1 MNPAT
6 PPAVSGQGWHARLD
20 LAFAARAGVTRLAHN
35 RHEGPLRLIRA
46 LPLPQGRCQAVI
58 VHPPGGLVGGD
69 RLEIDVA
76 LEEDAQVLCTTPGA
90 QKWYRAHRDGA
101 CARTRIKVASGATLE
116 WLPQPTIV
124 YDAAQ
129 VDQSLSID
137 LMGDA
142 RMIGWECMVMGR
154 AAMKERFLQ
163 GMLRQ
168 SVELSVDGRARWHE
182 RTVARAS
189 DRVFDSSLGWGGRT
203 VACTVWAVSS
213 GARPMDGLR
222 DTWRSSLAAACE
234 TPEGVHARMQGATSL
249 VEPGLL
255 VARLL
260 ADDAQSV
267 MVAAQGLW
275 AAARPVVI
283 GAPGDPPRIWAT

>member
-1 MNPAT
+1 MNPAI
-6 PPAVSGQGWHARLD
+6 PLAVSGQGWHAHLD
-20 LAFAARAGVTRLAHN
+20 LAFAAHAGVTRLTHN

-69 RLEIDVA
+69 RLEIDLA
-76 LEEDAQVLCTTPGA
+76 LAEGAQVLCTTPGA

-101 CARTRIKVASGATLE
+101 YARTRIQAASGTALE

-124 YDAAQ
+124 YNAAQ
-129 VDQSLSID
+129 VDQSLRID

-142 RMIGWECMVMGR
+142 RMIGWECMVLGR
-154 AAMKERFLQ
+154 AAMKERFLH
-163 GMLRQ
+163 GVLRQ
-168 SVELSVDGRARWHE
+168 SVDLWVDGRTRWHE
-182 RTVARAS
+182 RTAARAA
-189 DRVFDSSLGWGGRT
+189 DRIFESSLGWGGRT
-203 VACTVWAVSS
+203 VACTVWAVSG
-213 GARPMDGLR
+213 GACPLEVLR
-222 DTWRSSLAAACE
+222 DTWRSALATACK
-234 TPEGVHARMQGATSL
+234 TPEGLHARMQSATSL

-267 MVAAQGLW
+267 MLAAQALW
-275 AAARPVVI
+275 ASARPVVI
-283 GAPGDPPRIWAT
+283 GAPDDPPRIWAT